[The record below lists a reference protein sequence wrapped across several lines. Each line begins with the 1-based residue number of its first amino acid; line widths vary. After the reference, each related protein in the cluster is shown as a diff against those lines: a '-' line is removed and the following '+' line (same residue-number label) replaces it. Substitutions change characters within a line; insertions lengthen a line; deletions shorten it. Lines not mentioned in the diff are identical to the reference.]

1 MNSLK
6 RTKNLSK
13 ALSKTNSSF
22 KTFSRGSSSEDAKI
36 LALPP
41 VSRKLYLKEIL
52 KPTSILTRY
61 LERQTHQFLKET
73 EEEMKKPIKINLNVK
88 NIKQKNEEDTG
99 DNKEEKEESEVN
111 NKKGIKYMS
120 KTERGRG
127 KDKQK
132 NNKFDKKLLYLT
144 ETRDMRKKNKSV
156 ASKKTTS
163 VESSSKKILEL
174 KQDTSDND
182 LFHYQRTEN
191 IPDAISAEK
200 ELPLQ
205 KMKRLDKFFRRLK
218 SYQPKIYTDWKT
230 KNGLSITI
238 GSICS
243 PSPMINDIIY
253 QSTTLRDQQ
262 KLLEDNYLYYKTK
275 IVIKNNYL
283 ESFRSLSL
291 INKINYNKAL
301 EETIGILLLLP
312 QLILADFYK
321 LIQKFENISVPKK
334 EKFEEKY
341 IFNEIENLFYNNN
354 LLTEVFEFFQN
365 CFEVYLLLINE
376 VDDMSLK
383 PKNFNNVLTS
393 FEKARYNICYVI
405 NSSQNAMSIYNKDLK
420 SINKFNKNLG
430 ITNKTLENS
439 NLYDRM
445 MNQFYFKKNA
455 ERQRKLRIEACLN
468 YRKEEEENELIFT
481 GNSDKNKIIQ
491 RNKFNSIIDSDLVT
505 QLLKNCIDEAK
516 NRITTERINNEIDG
530 EHGEEGQNLKNN
542 KREVIKLNF

>member
-144 ETRDMRKKNKSV
+144 ETRDMKKKNKSV

-542 KREVIKLNF
+542 KKEIIKLNF

>member
-542 KREVIKLNF
+542 KKEIIKLNF